1 MQTEGSSGRRKERG
15 KLQEEHG
22 RRTPRPRQKADE
34 EIECIGPN
42 EEDD

>member
-22 RRTPRPRQKADE
+22 RRTPRQKADE